1 MDRDALLRAVRRDE
15 QQRFLAERERGP
27 AAEKMHGNDRR
38 ARRDGLDAIDDG
50 GD

>member
-1 MDRDALLRAVRRDE
+1 MHRDALLRAVRRDE
-15 QQRFLAERERGP
+15 QQRFLAEREHRP
-27 AAEKMHGNDRR
+27 SAEEMHGDDRR